1 MKCLQCGAEVIA
13 ERKFCEACGAAL
25 QGPGPAPA
33 KSAKSGRRTYRIPDA
48 EEVPETATA
57 DMAQKFDAQLAD
69 ILQQDPEAAEKIAAA
84 GMQIEQIRNLL
95 EREGERLVDVTA
107 RHASPKKSKVAR
119 LAPFLIFIV
128 ITGSLFYA
136 VRHEGGDLSIV
147 LLILLSFA
155 ALGILYGLYKLVR
168 FIIRMISARK

>member
-1 MKCLQCGAEVIA
+1 
-13 ERKFCEACGAAL
+13 
-25 QGPGPAPA
+25 
-33 KSAKSGRRTYRIPDA
+33 
-48 EEVPETATA
+48 
-57 DMAQKFDAQLAD
+57 MAQKFDAQLAD
-69 ILQQDPEAAEKIAAA
+69 ILQQDPEAGEKIAAA
-84 GMQIEQIRNLL
+84 GVQIEQIRNFLV
-95 EREGERLVDVTA
+95 REGERLVDSTA
-107 RHASPKKSKVAR
+107 RRAPRKKFKVVR

-128 ITGSLFYA
+128 MTGSLFYA